1 MKKIYGY
8 VVVCL
13 MLVQVAILS
22 NMQASWRAII
32 EGPLITALIAV
43 CLVAIY
49 SLKTKFVNGNQILLP
64 RGLWIK

>member
-43 CLVAIY
+43 CLVATIENKNVPMY
-49 SLKTKFVNGNQILLP
+49 
-64 RGLWIK
+64 